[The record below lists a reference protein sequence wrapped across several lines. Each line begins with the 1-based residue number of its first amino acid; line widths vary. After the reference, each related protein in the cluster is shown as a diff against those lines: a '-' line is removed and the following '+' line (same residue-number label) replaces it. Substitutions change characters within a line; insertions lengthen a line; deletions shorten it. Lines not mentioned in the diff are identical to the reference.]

1 MSRTFG
7 ARETTTPAPPS
18 SATDGAASSP
28 EPTTEERRIRAAVI
42 TWARARWPGCRVLHE
57 LVLGERR
64 IDLVFV
70 LERDIIGMEIKSSV
84 DTLARFREQMK
95 EYRRYLPEVHAC
107 VALKWRGAAE
117 LDRERNLLTITSEG
131 AIHQERPS
139 GGFKPERDE
148 LVCSR
153 LLELLWRDEAA
164 AIAVRTDV
172 IPLRVPKQINRG
184 KILKMLA
191 RLLTGNEIIEEVC
204 RELRA
209 RQLVGLR
216 SDNPLRAGQV
226 GQNSSI
232 AGH

>member
-1 MSRTFG
+1 MWG
-7 ARETTTPAPPS
+7 
-18 SATDGAASSP
+18 
-28 EPTTEERRIRAAVI
+28 
-42 TWARARWPGCRVLHE
+42 RARWPGCRVLHE

-70 LERDIIGMEIKSSV
+70 LDRDLVGMEIKSSV
-84 DTLARFREQMK
+84 DTLARLADQMK
-95 EYRRYLPEVHAC
+95 EYRRYLPEVWAA
-107 VALKWRGAAE
+107 VALRWRDDGE
-117 LDRERNLLTITSEG
+117 LDRERNILTVTSDG
-131 AIHQERPS
+131 AVHQERPT

-191 RLLTGNEIIEEVC
+191 RLLTGNEVIVEVC

-216 SDNPLRAGQV
+216 SDDPLRAGQV
-226 GQNSSI
+226 GKN
-232 AGH
+232 